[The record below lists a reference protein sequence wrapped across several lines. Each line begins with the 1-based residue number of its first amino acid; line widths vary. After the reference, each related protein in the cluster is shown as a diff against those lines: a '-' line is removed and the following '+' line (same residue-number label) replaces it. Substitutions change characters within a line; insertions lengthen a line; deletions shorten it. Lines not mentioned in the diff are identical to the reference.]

1 MQWDL
6 GADQKEYE
14 MEILFISILINEAIN
29 ILSQEDMDKIY
40 IVVCC
45 IS

>member
-6 GADQKEYE
+6 GAHWKEYE
-14 MEILFISILINEAIN
+14 MEMLFISILINEAIN
-29 ILSQEDMDKIY
+29 IPSQEDMDKIY
-40 IVVCC
+40 IVVCF

>member
-1 MQWDL
+1 
-6 GADQKEYE
+6 

-40 IVVCC
+40 IVVCF